1 MPKNPEGS
9 PALDAL
15 VPELYAELRRLAV
28 GAMAGEASPHTLQPT
43 ALVHETYLRLA
54 GSAGLD
60 LSDRRRFLGL
70 AGRVM
75 RQVLVDHARGKHRA
89 KRGSGATLLTLPTEG
104 GDDARPQRE
113 APVDLLALDE
123 ALDRLERLDPRQVR
137 IVELRFLAG
146 FEVEEVAKALEISS
160 ATVKRETRM
169 ALAWLRGQMEG
180 TDVADP

>member
-28 GAMAGEASPHTLQPT
+28 GAMAGEASQHTLQPT

-104 GDDARPQRE
+104 GDARPRGE

-146 FEVEEVAKALEISS
+146 FEVEEVAKALEIST

-169 ALAWLRGQMEG
+169 ALAWLRGQLEG
-180 TDVADP
+180 TGVADP

>member
-1 MPKNPEGS
+1 MPKTPEGS

-28 GAMAGEASPHTLQPT
+28 GAMAGEGSRHTLQPT

-75 RQVLVDHARGKHRA
+75 RQVLVDHARGRHRA

-104 GDDARPQRE
+104 GGAQPPRD

-146 FEVEEVAKALEISS
+146 FEVEEVAKALEIST

-169 ALAWLRGQMEG
+169 ALAWLRGQLEG
-180 TDVADP
+180 TGVADP